1 MTQEEKRAE
10 SLKMKRFMDVFSDP
24 DLRSCLNE
32 TAELEKNR
40 EFCRHD
46 LAHLKDTARLA
57 YIFSL
62 ERDYGLD
69 KSLVYTAA
77 LLHDCG
83 RAEQYKTGEPH
94 DIAGGR
100 IARCILEKYDF
111 SAAEAE
117 MVAAAIERHRGNLK
131 TECGETAARLAEVL
145 YDADKLSRECF
156 SCEAS
161 KDCSWSGEK
170 KNMTLF

>member
-10 SLKMKRFMDVFSDP
+10 SFKMKRVMDVFSDP
-24 DLRSCLNE
+24 EFLSCLNE
-32 TAELEKNR
+32 TAELEKDR
-40 EFCRHD
+40 IFCRHD
-46 LAHLKDTARLA
+46 LTHLKDTARLA

-62 ERDYGLD
+62 ERNYGLD
-69 KSLVYTAA
+69 KALVYTAA

-83 RAEQYKTGEPH
+83 RAEEYKTGEPH

-100 IARCILEKYDF
+100 IARRILEKYDF
-111 SAAEAE
+111 SAAETE
-117 MVAAAIERHRGNLK
+117 MIVSAIEGHRG
-131 TECGETAARLAEVL
+131 TSGEEPEETAARLAEVL

-161 KDCSWSGEK
+161 KDCNWSDVK
-170 KNMTLF
+170 KNKNLF